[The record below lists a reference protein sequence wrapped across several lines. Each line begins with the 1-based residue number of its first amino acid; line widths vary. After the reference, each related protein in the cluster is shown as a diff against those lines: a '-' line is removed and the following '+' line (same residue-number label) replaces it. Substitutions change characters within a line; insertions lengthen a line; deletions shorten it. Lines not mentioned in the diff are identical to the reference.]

1 MTPDVLS
8 REARLAAKQAVD
20 SELTRARTQLA
31 RLRSERDAMV
41 IAQRK
46 GQLIARY
53 DVKLALG
60 FLLTGLRQRLM
71 SLAYALPR
79 RLAGQNE
86 HAIGQIIDQEV
97 RSALRDV
104 ASWPQK
110 LGNPGWQE
118 EVDADLMP
126 VPEVSG
132 NGDGGSD
139 AIARRER
146 ANSKRRERYAKSKED
161 CPSVSPSSAG
171 VGLSTAKTSAH
182 ISTSSGGHGAPGFPA
197 RHAS

>member
-104 ASWPQK
+104 ASWPAK
-110 LGNPGWQE
+110 MATPGWDE
-118 EVDADLMP
+118 EIAADLRP
-126 VPEVSG
+126 PPEMAG
-132 NGDGGSD
+132 NGEDVG
-139 AIARRER
+139 AAAKRER
-146 ANSKRRERYAKSKED
+146 ANAARRAKYAKAKE
-161 CPSVSPSSAG
+161 G
-171 VGLSTAKTSAH
+171 
-182 ISTSSGGHGAPGFPA
+182 
-197 RHAS
+197 